1 MSLRRILH
9 LVLTSF
15 IGQGVSVIT
24 QLLIPPFF
32 LHFYSNGVEVYG
44 EWIALSASISYL
56 GTLNYGI
63 QTYANNQTTILY
75 NRGEVQAAKAVQ
87 ASALRLMLSLIAL
100 FMTAGSVVFFLPVA
114 QWLNLKHVTS
124 RDASLTLYLLII
136 QMAVYMLFAL
146 LASSYM
152 VVGKLPRGSHLGNFY
167 RLCSVLGLSVAIWMR
182 GSFPVLA
189 AVQLVTLTLF
199 LILLTIDLYRTAPIL
214 VPSLRY
220 GSWKQVLSIIK
231 PSGHFMM
238 IAFSGF
244 LTWQGPVLLIQK
256 ILGSGAVGAFALVR
270 VVFQMSRQIL
280 SVASLAV
287 GQDIT
292 LLVGQRNWP
301 QLRRLYE
308 LSERVVLFLI
318 PVVSIGSLMMCP
330 FFFTVWLHK
339 RALYE
344 PSLCLLMAIT
354 SAVLGIKEHKTQ
366 FQSSSNEHV
375 ELSIIAV
382 TGYSIMLLV
391 SIFTMKTFGLVGF
404 MCTWL
409 AWEIVQTLLI
419 LRLNIRLFPATLHV
433 SMMPVVRLAVFLVVA
448 FGLVAWPSYREVH
461 WPLSTVVGISV
472 LVTAVL
478 GTAAYFSFGLS
489 EVRSVVESKVRR
501 RLVPNH

>member
-32 LHFYSNGVEVYG
+32 LHFYGNGVEVYG

-63 QTYANNQTTILY
+63 QTYANNETTILY
-75 NRGEVQAAKAVQ
+75 NRGEVEASKAVQ
-87 ASALRLMLSLIAL
+87 SSALRLMLSLIAL
-100 FMTAGSVVFFLPVA
+100 FMTVGSAVFLMPVA
-114 QWLNLKHVTS
+114 EWLNLKHVSS
-124 RDASLTLYLLII
+124 RDASLTIYLLIV

-152 VVGKLPRGSHLGNFY
+152 VVGKLPRGAHIGNLQ
-167 RLCSVLGLSVAIWMR
+167 RLCMVLALSIAIWMR
-182 GSFPVLA
+182 ASFPVLA
-189 AVQLVTLTLF
+189 LVQLVTLTLF
-199 LILLTIDLYRTAPIL
+199 LLLLTIDLYRTAPIL

-220 GSWKQVLSIIK
+220 GSWKQVLAIVK
-231 PSGHFMM
+231 PSGHFML
-238 IAFSGF
+238 IAFASF

-256 ILGSGAVGAFALVR
+256 VLGSGTVGVFALVR

-280 SVASLAV
+280 SVASMAV

-292 LLVGQRNWP
+292 LLVGQRNWI

-330 FFFTVWLHK
+330 FLFTVWLHK
-339 RALYE
+339 RTLYE
-344 PSLCLLMAIT
+344 PTLCLLMAIT

-366 FQSSSNEHV
+366 FQSSSNEHE

-382 TGYSIMLLV
+382 TGYSVMLLA
-391 SIFTMKTFGLVGF
+391 SIFTMKAFGLVGF

-409 AWEIVQTLLI
+409 AWEIIQTGLI
-419 LRLNIRLFPATLHV
+419 LRLNRRLFPAGLHV
-433 SMMPVVRLAVFLVVA
+433 SMMPIARLALFLFVA
-448 FGLVAWPSYREVH
+448 FGLVVWPSYREVH

-472 LVTAVL
+472 LVTAVM
-478 GTAAYFSFGLS
+478 GTVAYFSFDLS

-501 RLVPNH
+501 KLVPNP